1 MNKLTA
7 KFMTSALALCFA
19 QSGILASMA
28 AAQTHNSAQSHAG
41 MAHLQELEKRFGPHF
56 AARLS
61 SGGAMSCRETGR
73 SRRCSGSPKSRDRP

>member
-7 KFMTSALALCFA
+7 KLVVTTLALGFV

-28 AAQTHNSAQSHAG
+28 AAQTHASEQNHTG

-56 AARLS
+56 ADRLS
-61 SGGAMSCRETGR
+61 SGGAVAAACQH
-73 SRRCSGSPKSRDRP
+73 